1 MRTAIFFAAL
11 TAGTVA
17 GTLAGTIAVT
27 TPALAQLD
35 APLNGWR
42 PGDPDAPYTQ
52 AANYPASTPSLSE
65 NDSSAAQIRGKIES
79 MKKPATVSAK
89 DTATTTAR
97 LIVNGNAMPLR
108 LDADGSFGRPYSFGA
123 GSNSVEVRTGN
134 DANASHLRSQFYQ
147 TAAGQPVPRMRIVL
161 AWDTDNTDLDLH
173 VVTPSGQHAWY
184 GEKAIT
190 SGSLDIDVTT
200 GYGPEIFSSPAPER
214 GLYQVYINYY
224 GGQDEGDG
232 QIPAITTA
240 RVTIIT
246 DEGRPSEK
254 RQEFTVPM
262 RFPGE
267 LLLARQFVN
276 P

>member
-1 MRTAIFFAAL
+1 MRSALFLTGCLTIIIPTA
-11 TAGTVA
+11 
-17 GTLAGTIAVT
+17 
-27 TPALAQLD
+27 ALAQLD

-42 PGDPDAPYTQ
+42 PGDADAPYTQ
-52 AANYPASTPSLSE
+52 VANYPASTPALSE
-65 NDSSAAQIRGKIES
+65 NMSSAAQIRGQIEGT
-79 MKKPATVSAK
+79 KKSATAMENGAAF
-89 DTATTTAR
+89 TPAR

-108 LDADGSFGRPYSFGA
+108 LDADGSFGRPYSFSAGA
-123 GSNSVEVRTGN
+123 NSVEVRTG
-134 DANASHLRSQFYQ
+134 DGAETKRLRSQFYQ
-147 TAAGQPVPRMRIVL
+147 TAAGQPVPRLRILL

-173 VVTPSGQHAWY
+173 VVSPSGQHAWY

-190 SGSLDIDVTT
+190 SGALDIDVTT

-224 GGQDEGDG
+224 GGNDEN
-232 QIPAITTA
+232 AALTTA
-240 RVTIIT
+240 RLTIIT

-254 RQEFTVPM
+254 RQEFTIPM